1 MLHATISATRTFLTR
16 ALMLA
21 AGLFV
26 LAGPSLCVAEPATLT
41 TIQAIRALSHDEAR
55 VGIPVAFEATVTY
68 YNPGDVDLFVQ
79 DNGQAIYV
87 EWKPGSQLEPGDR
100 VLVRG
105 KTRASFTTDVM
116 GESVTVLHHGLLPKP
131 EEADFGQ
138 LIRAERD
145 CMLVTIK
152 ATVRSADRMSVGD
165 RHYLYL
171 RLLMN
176 GGYVDATVVGTDPE
190 LRRQLLDAEVEITGA
205 VSGQFDS
212 KMQLI
217 GVLIEVPS
225 TTQVKIVK
233 RAEASVDSLP
243 LTPMDKILSAYSVID
258 LTKRVR
264 VEGTITYSQPGVAAV
279 LQNGSSSLWISTRST
294 KLMQIGDFAV
304 ATGYPDERMGF
315 LALNDG
321 EIEDT
326 HVAKPVE
333 PQAALWPDLAD
344 WSSGDAKGHQNDL
357 VSIEGTVV
365 ASVREQSQDEY
376 DLRTDD
382 GKLFN
387 AIYHHPAS
395 NVLMAPFRPIEER
408 TRVRVTGI
416 CTLVQGNS
424 ADPSISQVPF
434 NILLRSFDDI
444 AVVGRP
450 SPVNVTNLILLVG
463 LLLILLLSAGVWGWV
478 AERKVRYQ
486 NAEAAYSERRRGRIL
501 EDINGTRPLAEILEQ
516 ITELASFKLRGA
528 ACWCQIADGARLGR
542 CPDDPTAFRV
552 VTENIPAR
560 SGPPLGTL
568 HVAYDRLAKTQSN
581 EKETLSMAVALTA
594 LAIETRRLYSDLV
607 HRSEFDLLTDVHNRF
622 SLEGYLDEQ
631 IEQARRNAS
640 VFGLVY
646 VDLDHFKQVNDR
658 YGHLAGDLYL
668 REVALRMKH
677 QLRPHDMLAR
687 LGGDEFAA
695 LLPQVRNRGELEEI
709 AHRLRTCLAEPFAGD
724 GYVIQGSASIGI
736 ALYPEDGAT
745 QDSLLSSADAAMYV
759 NKYSS
764 RQDDAFFTPRSIS

>member
-1 MLHATISATRTFLTR
+1 MLHATIPATRAFLAR
-16 ALMLA
+16 ALILA
-21 AGLFV
+21 LGLCV
-26 LAGPSLCVAEPATLT
+26 LAGPSLCAAEPATLT
-41 TIQAIRALSHDEAR
+41 SIQAIRALSQDEAR

-87 EWKPGSQLEPGDR
+87 EFEPGHGLLPGDR

-105 KTRASFTTDVM
+105 RTRASFTTDVTDATATL
-116 GESVTVLHHGLLPKP
+116 VRHGSLPKP
-131 EEADFGQ
+131 VEADFGQ

-152 ATVRSADRMSVGD
+152 ATVRSADRMSVGN
-165 RHYLYL
+165 RRYLYL
-171 RLLMN
+171 RLLMR
-176 GGYVDATVVGTDPE
+176 GGYVDASVVGTDPA
-190 LRRQLLDAEVEITGA
+190 LRKQLLNAEVEITGA

-212 KMQLI
+212 KMQLV
-217 GVLIEVPS
+217 GVLLEVPS
-225 TTQVKIVK
+225 TAQVKIVK
-233 RAEASVDSLP
+233 RAETNVDSLP

-279 LQNGSSSLWISTRST
+279 LQNGSSSLWISTRSS
-294 KLMQIGDFAV
+294 KLVQIGDFAV
-304 ATGYPDERMGF
+304 ATGYPDERSGF

-333 PQAALWPDLAD
+333 PQAAVWHDLAD

-365 ASVREQSQDEY
+365 ASVREESQDEF
-376 DLRTDD
+376 DLQTDD

-387 AIYHHPAS
+387 AIYRHPES
-395 NVLMAPFRPIEER
+395 NLLLARFQPIPEG

-450 SPVNVTNLILLVG
+450 SPVNVANLILLVG
-463 LLLILLLSAGVWGWV
+463 VLLILLLSAGVWGWV

-516 ITELASFKLRGA
+516 ITELASFKLHGA
-528 ACWCQIADGARLGR
+528 PCWCQIADGARLGR
-542 CPDDPTAFRV
+542 YPEEPSAFRV
-552 VTENIPAR
+552 ISENIPSR
-560 SGPPLGTL
+560 SGPPLGT
-568 HVAYDRLAKTQSN
+568 VYAAFDRLTKTRDN
-581 EKETLSMAVALTA
+581 EKETLSMAVAVAA

-607 HRSEFDLLTDVHNRF
+607 HRSEFDLLTDIHNRF
-622 SLEGYLDEQ
+622 SLESYLDEQ
-631 IEQARRNAS
+631 IEEARRNAS

-658 YGHLAGDLYL
+658 HGHLAGDLYL
-668 REVALRMKH
+668 REVAARMKR

-687 LGGDEFAA
+687 LGGDEFAV

-724 GYVIQGSASIGI
+724 GYVIHGSASIGI
-736 ALYPEDGAT
+736 ALYPEDGTT

-764 RQDDAFFTPRSIS
+764 R